1 MRPAPGQ
8 GYNKSVKTFEELFAE
23 LSTKAIE
30 RPEGSGSVKEL
41 DAGIH
46 FIGKKIVEEAGEVW
60 IAAEYQSDE
69 ELAEEAS
76 QLLYHLQ
83 LMLIARGLTLADVYR
98 YL

>member
-1 MRPAPGQ
+1 MPGQ
-8 GYNKSVKTFEELFAE
+8 GYNESVKTFEELFAE